1 MKLSNLT
8 ILFIA
13 LTLPIILLLSAY
25 IEIQIDTL
33 ALQTAFDSKLENA
46 TYDAVS
52 AFKMN
57 IRNNNDNDSIAD
69 SLIRN
74 VKASIET
81 FKKSIASRLGS
92 SGYGEKY
99 VMLYVSAIVFTLYD
113 GYYIYTPY
121 EVINEDGTTSYTHTL
136 KPYVYYSKNYK
147 NGNTDIIISYSLD
160 NYVAVYGKSGDQV
173 ISMAGYLIA
182 DTHFS
187 NYNSPEKILNEDIGI
202 KNIIVNAD
210 ATDEQIRTKIEEEFN
225 NSQTNKS
232 SVDST
237 DAEEYYKAAR
247 NFTLRYNEIIKK
259 LNGDDQNKLL
269 INQKNDPDNN
279 KSNFVQE
286 KRSVIKES
294 IVENLKQSMYNYTAH
309 SSNEAN
315 KIFRLQEFTEDD
327 WNKIYNNICMISFL
341 EGMPVGTK
349 TYNNYSVV
357 ASTGNELY
365 TNKEQIYLIAEGGNY
380 YHNLGCSVLNEEI
393 KNGNGNVNVVG
404 YKKTDFDVV
413 KKEVKVQKTN
423 LNGPNEYLSVPYYYL
438 KNNEQACYNCIVERN
453 YIKKDNDIAT
463 KAYNTALGRIRY
475 RQKKASSY
483 IHN

>member
-1 MKLSNLT
+1 
-8 ILFIA
+8 
-13 LTLPIILLLSAY
+13 
-25 IEIQIDTL
+25 
-33 ALQTAFDSKLENA
+33 
-46 TYDAVS
+46 
-52 AFKMN
+52 MN

-81 FKKSIASRLGS
+81 FKKSIASGLGS

-99 VMLYVSAIVFTLYD
+99 VMPYVPAIVFTLYD

-160 NYVAVYGKSGDQV
+160 NYVAVYGKSGDQA

-182 DTHFS
+182 DRNF
-187 NYNSPEKILNEDIGI
+187 NDYNKTEKLLNEDIGI
-202 KNIIVNAD
+202 KDIIVNAD
-210 ATDEQIRTKIEEEFN
+210 TTDEQIRTKIEEEFN

-237 DAEEYYKAAR
+237 DAEEYYKAAKD
-247 NFTLRYNEIIKK
+247 FTERYNEIINK
-259 LNGDDQNKLL
+259 LNQVDRDKLY
-269 INQKNDPDNN
+269 IKSDNDPEND
-279 KSNFVQE
+279 KSIFVQE

-294 IVENLKQSMYNYTAH
+294 IVENLKQAMYNYTEH
-309 SSNEAN
+309 SKEAN

-327 WNKIYNNICMISFL
+327 WNKIYNNICIISFL

-380 YHNLGCSVLNEEI
+380 YHNLGCKILDEEI
-393 KNGNGNVNVVG
+393 KNGNGNVVG

-483 IHN
+483 IGN